1 MIMITINSGNLHEP
15 TMRSRFLMAWA
26 RQVGPHGWK
35 GRGCSPPQG
44 EIWRGGSGDD
54 QHGSFIDF
62 DQLVGGLE
70 HEFYF
75 SILLGITAPTDEL
88 IFFRGVV

>member
-15 TMRSRFLMAWA
+15 TIRSRFLMAWA

-75 SILLGITAPTDEL
+75 SILLGISSSQLTNSYFSE
-88 IFFRGVV
+88 G